1 MDIALTPAFH
11 AKCITNI
18 IDFLSL
24 HFGFTAL
31 PHKLNLVVILLAIH
45 NEFVP
50 NTQHYRYH

>member
-1 MDIALTPAFH
+1 MGIASTPTLH
-11 AKCITNI
+11 AKCVTNI
-18 IDFLSL
+18 IAFLSL
-24 HFGFTAL
+24 HFGFTTL

>member
-1 MDIALTPAFH
+1 MGIALTPTLQ

-24 HFGFTAL
+24 HFGFTTL